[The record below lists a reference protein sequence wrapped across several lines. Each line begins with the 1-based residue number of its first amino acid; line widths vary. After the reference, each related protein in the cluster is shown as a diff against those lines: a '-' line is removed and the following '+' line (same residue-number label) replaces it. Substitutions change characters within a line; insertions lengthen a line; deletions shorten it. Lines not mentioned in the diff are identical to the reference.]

1 METQSKFT
9 PEEIKSF
16 EDTNN
21 ISVYSRDAFVE
32 LFMKQDR
39 INKQLEER
47 LMEVAKNTIDYKEK
61 RWDYPIESLA
71 DKWK

>member
-32 LFMKQDR
+32 LFMKQESR
-39 INKQLEER
+39 IKQLEER
-47 LMEVAKNTIDYKEK
+47 LMEVAKYIPVSHNQDIVS
-61 RWDYPIESLA
+61 RWPSLA